1 MGTELVKLD
10 EKIELTQG
18 GMGVDFG
25 SKLFSLKPA
34 TLTVNQG
41 QTQAEGAI
49 PGKLRVVETG
59 EQFTKLTV
67 ALLLTPVEARQY
79 YLGKPGELNK
89 TPDNLVC
96 FAFQPEK
103 GKTWAPHENAKMPQ
117 ALRCSGCSK
126 AMDVSA
132 NWEAYNQSGDRK
144 DIPQCE
150 LFYKAIFID
159 TITKCPLRMYIRSG
173 HKDGFEQGMQ
183 QLARSIKLL
192 QAKGQNP
199 NIFDFS
205 FDIYAAKKVNK
216 GGQTTYVLKV
226 DNKSLHL
233 VTDDEKAAFG
243 ELYLNYVNRG
253 VVEEDEVETA
263 VESTNESVNAAV
275 GGVETTNAQ
284 GEIII

>member
-1 MGTELVKLD
+1 MSTELVKINTVEALA
-10 EKIELTQG
+10 QG
-18 GMGVDFG
+18 GAGVDFG
-25 SKLFSLKPA
+25 SKLFQLKPA

-49 PGKLRVVETG
+49 PGMLRVVETG
-59 EQFTKLTV
+59 EQFKKLTV

-79 YLGKPGELNK
+79 YIGKPGELTK
-89 TPDNLVC
+89 TPENLMC

-103 GKTWAPHENAKMPQ
+103 GKPWMPHDNAKMPQ

-126 AMDVSA
+126 AMDVSE
-132 NWEAYNQSGDRK
+132 NWAKYNQSGSRE

-159 TITKCPLRMYIRSG
+159 TVTQCPLRMYIRSG

-183 QLARSIKLL
+183 NLARNIKLL

-216 GGQTTYVLKV
+216 GGQTTFVLKV
-226 DNKSLHL
+226 ENKSLHL
-233 VTDDEKAAFG
+233 VTPEEKEKFG

-253 VVEEDEVETA
+253 VQENTEQDYVKEATKVVDAAIGTPETI
-263 VESTNESVNAAV
+263 
-275 GGVETTNAQ
+275 NAQ
-284 GEIII
+284 GEVVI